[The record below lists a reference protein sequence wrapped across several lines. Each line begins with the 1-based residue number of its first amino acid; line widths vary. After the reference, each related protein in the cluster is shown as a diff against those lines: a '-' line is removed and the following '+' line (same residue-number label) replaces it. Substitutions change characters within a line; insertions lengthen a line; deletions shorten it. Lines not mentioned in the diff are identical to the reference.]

1 MPENSKTIVNTAI
14 ADEFA
19 NAVKRRGRMN
29 TVMRFLPICLLS
41 VLIVLFGII
50 TPEFLTF
57 GNLYSNI
64 LTQVAVKLVIAV
76 GTTFIILMGGID
88 LSIEGVVGFSGCFL
102 GLLVRNSANS
112 ANLGILGVFIAIAV
126 TVLISTLIGLI
137 HVKLR
142 LPSFIVTF
150 SAGYIAHGIGV
161 LTYRGI
167 PASITDEGVR
177 NLYFARFLGLPYI
190 TWIAFA
196 VLLIGLFIEKKTAF
210 GRYVFAIGDNEKI
223 PIMSGV
229 NVARVKVLAFAFAGF
244 CMGLAGVMGAAKLGT
259 AQIYIGDG
267 YLFPTLTAVV
277 VGGTSMSGGKGG
289 VLNTLIGVL
298 IVTVLENG
306 MVMINVPN
314 VWQEC
319 MQGLIIIMM
328 VILTS
333 SRSARLI
340 VK

>member
-1 MPENSKTIVNTAI
+1 MQENSRVTI

-19 NAVKRRGRMN
+19 NAIKRRSRIN
-29 TVMRFLPICLLS
+29 TLMRFLPICLLMA
-41 VLIVLFGII
+41 LIVLFGII
-50 TPEFLTF
+50 TPEFLTI
-57 GNLYSNI
+57 GNLYTNI
-64 LTQVAVKLVIAV
+64 LTQISVKLVIAV
-76 GTTFIILMGGID
+76 GATFIILMGGID

-102 GLLVRNSANS
+102 GLLVENSANS
-112 ANLGILGVFIAIAV
+112 ANLGVLGIIIAIAV
-126 TVLISTLIGLI
+126 TTLISMLIGMI

-167 PASITDEGVR
+167 PASITDQGVR

-196 VLLIGLFIEKKTAF
+196 VLLVGVLIEKKTAF

-223 PIMSGV
+223 PVMSGV
-229 NVARVKVLAFAFAGF
+229 NVPRVKITAFAFAGF

-259 AQIYIGDG
+259 AQIYIGEG

-277 VGGTSMSGGKGG
+277 VGGTAMSGGKGG

-298 IVTVLENG
+298 IVTILENG
-306 MVMINVPN
+306 MVMINVPS
-314 VWQEC
+314 VWQQC
-319 MQGLIIIMM
+319 VQGLIIILM

-333 SRSARLI
+333 SRSARLV